1 MSSSGSAAQHL
12 PRTEARSLSGHE
24 GAVLAVRFNRDG
36 NYCLSCGK
44 DRTLRLWNPHTGA
57 HVKTYKSHAREVRDV
72 HPSSDNAKLVS
83 CGADRQIF
91 YWDVASGR
99 VIRKFRG
106 HNSEVNS
113 VKFNEYNAVVVSAG
127 YDRTV
132 RAFDCRS
139 QSSDPIQT
147 IDTFQDSVMSVNLT
161 KTEIIAGSVDGTVR
175 TFDIRMGRET
185 VDNLGH
191 PVNCISLSNDGNC
204 LLANC
209 LDSTVRLLDKS
220 SGELLQ
226 EYKGHAC
233 KSFKMDCCLTNDDA
247 FVVGGS
253 EDGHVFFWEL
263 VDAPVVTRFRAHSS
277 VVTSISYHPAK
288 ACMLTSSVDGSI
300 RVWT

>member
-1 MSSSGSAAQHL
+1 VAPTGRFSTGTL
-12 PRTEARSLSGHE
+12 PRA
-24 GAVLAVRFNRDG
+24 A
-36 NYCLSCGK
+36 
-44 DRTLRLWNPHTGA
+44 
-57 HVKTYKSHAREVRDV
+57 
-72 HPSSDNAKLVS
+72 SS
-83 CGADRQIF
+83 
-91 YWDVASGR
+91 ASS
-99 VIRKFRG
+99 G

-191 PVNCISLSNDGNC
+191 PVNCISLSNDNNC

-209 LDSTVRLLDKS
+209 LDSTVRLLDK
-220 SGELLQ
+220 
-226 EYKGHAC
+226 
-233 KSFKMDCCLTNDDA
+233 
-247 FVVGGS
+247 
-253 EDGHVFFWEL
+253 
-263 VDAPVVTRFRAHSS
+263 
-277 VVTSISYHPAK
+277 
-288 ACMLTSSVDGSI
+288 
-300 RVWT
+300 